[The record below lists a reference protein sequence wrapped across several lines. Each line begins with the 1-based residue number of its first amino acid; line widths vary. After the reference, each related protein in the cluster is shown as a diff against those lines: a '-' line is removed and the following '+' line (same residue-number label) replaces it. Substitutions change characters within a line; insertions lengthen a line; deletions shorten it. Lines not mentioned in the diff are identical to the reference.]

1 MEEVCPPG
9 VPVVP
14 GWESLAQE
22 RMQRLAP
29 CFPYVLGV
37 TYTLGSP
44 GSFENCLTGPNWAR
58 VNQTS
63 KDGCRHQH
71 PWRVPRGF

>member
-1 MEEVCPPG
+1 MLSGC
-9 VPVVP
+9 
-14 GWESLAQE
+14 ACDT
-22 RMQRLAP
+22 RLGTTGTGKNAKVTP

-37 TYTLGSP
+37 TYMLGSP